1 MLWNTNTQIRRI
13 FNWKQLLC
21 DWNASLNMPPYVE
34 TVIVNL
40 KAAADPNSN
49 SDFPLTHFLTFLNN
63 EPEALVWFLY
73 ENIALRWMYGEV
85 RLDYVKDLLELVDL
99 ETSFP
104 EFPGSPG
111 RSLTVRQFVESHL
124 SAEEL
129 DQVELMPRLV
139 STSQASSGIRRS
151 PRLQARLQ
159 SWRQTADQ
167 ARQQRQREQ
176 TQQQEPQVIFQWNSQ
191 PLRLADP
198 LPDGS
203 TISDDS
209 SASDAPNFATA
220 NIFFS
225 RHPDNS
231 KLDDIVFIRP
241 SERYPDLYDYTYNDK
256 DSKVKTITKELTKE
270 QLLHRISLSLRATI
284 EDQDPYKFVQVNF
297 PGFPTMMRQPK
308 LLDSYVR
315 EMIYDMMEELT
326 RAWPVLA

>member
-1 MLWNTNTQIRRI
+1 MLWNTNSQTRRI
-13 FNWKQLLC
+13 FNWKQLLE

-34 TVIVNL
+34 TVITNL

-49 SDFPLTHFLTFLNN
+49 SDFPLSHFLTFLNN
-63 EPEALVWFLY
+63 EPEAITWFLY

-99 ETSFP
+99 ESTFP

-124 SAEEL
+124 DSQEL
-129 DQVELMPRLV
+129 DQVELMPRLI

-159 SWRQTADQ
+159 SWRQMADQ
-167 ARQQRQREQ
+167 ARHQRQRQQ
-176 TQQQEPQVIFQWNSQ
+176 TQQQQEPQVVFQWNSE

-198 LPDGS
+198 LPEGS
-203 TISDDS
+203 TASFE
-209 SASDAPNFATA
+209 SDAPNFATA

-231 KLDDIVFIRP
+231 KRDDVVFIRP
-241 SERYPDLYDYTYNDK
+241 SERYPDLYNYTYNDK
-256 DSKVKTITKELTKE
+256 DSKVKSITKEITKE

-297 PGFPTMMRQPK
+297 PGFPTLMRQPK

-315 EMIYDMMEELT
+315 EMIYDMVEELT
-326 RAWPVLA
+326 RAWPVLV